1 MINCEHLTKT
11 FDQQNLRV
19 TALDDISLSLEKGS
33 FTALQ
38 GPSGSGKTTLLYTL
52 SGLLKP
58 TSGVVKV
65 GDTSLY
71 EIGEAVRTKLRANDI
86 GMIFQNFHLLPYLNV
101 LENVILPTQNET
113 ITSDE
118 AMIRAKGLLEKVD
131 LTARLSHQPGKLSAG
146 ECQRVAFAR
155 AILTQPKILLADE
168 PTGNLDNENS
178 DIILDLLKDYA
189 SQGNTVI
196 MVTHS
201 DHAAAQTDKIIKL
214 RAGKLAL

>member
-11 FDQQNLRV
+11 YDQQV
-19 TALDDISLSLEKGS
+19 TALDDISLQLETGS

-38 GPSGSGKTTLLYTL
+38 GPSGSGKTSLLYTL
-52 SGLLKP
+52 SGLLRP
-58 TSGVVKV
+58 SSGVVKI

-71 EIGEAVRTKLRANDI
+71 DVSESDRAKLRAENI
-86 GMIFQNFHLLPYLNV
+86 GMIFQNFHLFPYLNV
-101 LENVILPTQNET
+101 LENVILPTQNGTIET
-113 ITSDE
+113 E
-118 AMIRAKGLLEKVD
+118 VAVKRAKDLLNKVD
-131 LTARLSHQPGKLSAG
+131 LSGRISHHPSKLSAG

-178 DIILDLLKDYA
+178 DIVLDLLKDYA
-189 SQGNTVI
+189 SQGNIVV

-201 DHAAAQTDKIIKL
+201 DHAAAKTDQILKL
-214 RAGKLAL
+214 STGKLVS